1 MDRLRE
7 RSVLASVK
15 IIQGPDKD
23 RTFELHDGENVI
35 GRQADPV
42 VLTDGTVSRRHS
54 RISSSGAE
62 WILDDM
68 GSANGTYLNGVKVKR
83 SVSVHTGDQ
92 IRCGATLLIF
102 TGSGDQTASVNMDEN
117 GSLVDAAIVAT
128 VPSNEDSVIIPT
140 PEAGEKAIGTLRILY
155 DLISK
160 IGSIFNVDL
169 LLQRTLDK
177 IFEVVRADRGYI
189 MLIDEPDRPRASKLS
204 LRAHRRA
211 DDKPNQK
218 VPISRTIITEV
229 ITKEVGVLSS
239 NAMSD
244 KRFTSGKSVHD
255 FGIRSAVCVPIKGR
269 EGILGVIHVDCSV
282 SDHTYSTEQLRLL
295 TAIGYQT
302 GLAVENVRLYEAA
315 VQSER
320 LTAVG
325 ETTAFLSHHIKNIL
339 QAMGGGIDIVEAGLR
354 KESLQNVRDAWPIVQ
369 RNLGRINELI
379 LNMLAFS
386 KARQPLLEN
395 ININRAI
402 SEVIEMVS
410 GRADERT
417 VALMTDLDDM
427 PAVPADADGL
437 HQAFLNLV
445 QNGLDAVEDRTGVV
459 TVNSRY
465 DSMNRQVVVSV
476 IDNGRGIAADKLG
489 QIFTPFFSAKGQ
501 GGTGLGLAVVKKII
515 EEHHGTIDVASTVG
529 EGTTFTIK
537 LPVMPA
543 GLPGDTVGP
552 AR

>member
-1 MDRLRE
+1 M
-7 RSVLASVK
+7 ASVK

-23 RTFELHDGENVI
+23 RTFELHEDENVI
-35 GRQADPV
+35 GRQSGPV
-42 VLTDGTVSRRHS
+42 TLTDGTVSRRHS
-54 RISSSGAE
+54 RIKSSGE
-62 WILDDM
+62 DWVLDDM

-83 SVSVHTGDQ
+83 SVTIHTGDQ

-102 TGSGDQTASVNMDEN
+102 TGSGERIASVDVDEN

-128 VPSNEDSVIIPT
+128 IPSSEDSVIIPT
-140 PEAGEKAIGTLRILY
+140 PEAGEQAIGNLRILY
-155 DLISK
+155 GLISE

-169 LLQRTLDK
+169 LLKRTLDK

-189 MLIDEPDRPRASKLS
+189 MLIDEPEHPRTSKLS
-204 LRAHRRA
+204 LRAYRRA
-211 DDKPNQK
+211 DDKANQK

-255 FGIRSAVCVPIKGR
+255 FGIRSALCVPIKGR

-295 TAIGYQT
+295 TAIGFQT
-302 GLAVENVRLYEAA
+302 GLAVQNVRLYEAA

-320 LTAVG
+320 LAAVG

-339 QAMGGGIDIVEAGLR
+339 QALGGGIDIVEAGLA
-354 KESLQNVRDAWPIVQ
+354 KSNLQKVSDAWPIVQ

-379 LNMLAFS
+379 LNMLAYS
-386 KARQPLLEN
+386 KARRPLLEN
-395 ININRAI
+395 ININRVI
-402 SEVIEMVS
+402 GEVIEMMA
-410 GRADERT
+410 GRADERG
-417 VALMTDLDDM
+417 VALMTELDDM

-437 HQAFLNLV
+437 HQAFLNLI
-445 QNGLDAVEDRTGVV
+445 QNGLDAVENQTGVV
-459 TVNSRY
+459 TVNSHY
-465 DSMNRQVVVSV
+465 DSMNRQVVLSV
-476 IDNGRGIAADKLG
+476 IDNGRGIAADKLD

-501 GGTGLGLAVVKKII
+501 RGTGLGLAVVKKII
-515 EEHHGTIDVASTVG
+515 QEHHGTIDVASTIA

-543 GLPGDTVGP
+543 GPPGDTVGP